1 MEQDMKDVVAESNK
15 DKQETSDEEEKDE
28 SSVPLSDYLSS
39 SFEEEDGDLKD
50 KGMVQVC
57 LMLLEL
63 SFEMFSLTFF
73 VTVLCL
79 MF

>member
-50 KGMVQVC
+50 KGMAQV
-57 LMLLEL
+57 
-63 SFEMFSLTFF
+63 FFNVTWTFIWNVF
-73 VTVLCL
+73 LNFFLWLFYV
-79 MF
+79 

>member
-28 SSVPLSDYLSS
+28 SSVPLSDYLCS

-50 KGMVQVC
+50 KGMAQV
-57 LMLLEL
+57 
-63 SFEMFSLTFF
+63 FF
-73 VTVLCL
+73 NVT
-79 MF
+79 

>member
-28 SSVPLSDYLSS
+28 SLVPLSDYLCS

-50 KGMVQVC
+50 KGMAQV
-57 LMLLEL
+57 
-63 SFEMFSLTFF
+63 FF
-73 VTVLCL
+73 NVT
-79 MF
+79 

>member
-28 SSVPLSDYLSS
+28 SPVPLSDYLCS

-50 KGMVQVC
+50 KGMAQVF

>member
-50 KGMVQVC
+50 KGMAQVF
-57 LMLLEL
+57 
-63 SFEMFSLTFF
+63 FECYLNFHLKCFP
-73 VTVLCL
+73 
-79 MF
+79 

>member
-28 SSVPLSDYLSS
+28 SPVPLSDYLCS

-50 KGMVQVC
+50 KGMAQVFFNVTWTFIC
-57 LMLLEL
+57 DCFMSNVLK
-63 SFEMFSLTFF
+63 SFRLI
-73 VTVLCL
+73 
-79 MF
+79 

>member
-15 DKQETSDEEEKDE
+15 DKQEKSDEEEKDE
-28 SSVPLSDYLSS
+28 SSVPLSDYLCS

-50 KGMVQVC
+50 KGMAQVF

-63 SFEMFSLTFF
+63 SFEMFSLTFLWLF
-73 VTVLCL
+73 YA
-79 MF
+79 

>member
-28 SSVPLSDYLSS
+28 SPVPLSDYLCS

-50 KGMVQVC
+50 KGMAQV
-57 LMLLEL
+57 
-63 SFEMFSLTFF
+63 FF
-73 VTVLCL
+73 YVT
-79 MF
+79 

>member
-28 SSVPLSDYLSS
+28 SSVLLSDYLCS

-50 KGMVQVC
+50 KGMAQV
-57 LMLLEL
+57 
-63 SFEMFSLTFF
+63 FF
-73 VTVLCL
+73 NVT
-79 MF
+79 

>member
-28 SSVPLSDYLSS
+28 SSVPLSDYLCS

-50 KGMVQVC
+50 KGMAQVF

-73 VTVLCL
+73 VTVLCP